1 MSELLLKSERLDTA
15 CGGWIDDRPGNWSN
29 EMYGILSMPIRVPVS
44 AEVTGVTGAIDGA
57 TAMFVK
63 ISSKDQGCADAMERW
78 VL

>member
-15 CGGWIDDRPGNWSN
+15 SGGRIDDRPGNWSN

-44 AEVTGVTGAIDGA
+44 AEVTGVTEAIDG

-63 ISSKDQGCADAMERW
+63 ISRKDQGCANAMERW